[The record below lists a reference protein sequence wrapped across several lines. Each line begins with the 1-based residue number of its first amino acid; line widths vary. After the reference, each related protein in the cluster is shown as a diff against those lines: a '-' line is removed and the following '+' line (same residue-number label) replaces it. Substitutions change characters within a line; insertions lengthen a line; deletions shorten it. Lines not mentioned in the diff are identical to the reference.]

1 MEIVNYGD
9 QPILVATLEKD
20 FQFIDICN
28 FDEDIYNFISTRDGI
43 KKVND
48 EEITIPLKDFI
59 IGYVL
64 KTYDDKVLI
73 MNPYHNDD
81 KLKIIFDKLMALKS
95 YDKPDKVLRNKKSS
109 QELVYRKRNKKFK
122 RSK

>member
-1 MEIVNYGD
+1 MKMEIVNYGD
-9 QPILVATLEKD
+9 QPILVCKLEKD
-20 FQFIDICN
+20 FQITDICN

-73 MNPYHNDD
+73 MNSYDNRE
-81 KLKIIFDKLMALKS
+81 KIKIIFD
-95 YDKPDKVLRNKKSS
+95 N
-109 QELVYRKRNKKFK
+109 
-122 RSK
+122 